1 MFLYLVH
8 YDTLLQNATDIIA
21 KYDSYF
27 FTKYDKSLLQNPS
40 NFLLQNATVSLQN
53 VAVIT
58 KCDDFIT
65 KCESHKMPRL
75 LQKCVGTTSA
85 QEIACF
91 SKNFIIHEHL

>member
-1 MFLYLVH
+1 MVLYLVH
-8 YDTLLQNATDIIA
+8 YDTLLQNAIDIIA
-21 KYDSYF
+21 KCDSYF
-27 FTKYDKSLLQNPS
+27 FTKYDKSLLQNAS
-40 NFLLQNATVSLQN
+40 DLLLQKETVSLQN

-65 KCESHKMPRL
+65 KCKSYKIPRL

-91 SKNFIIHEHL
+91 SKNFTIHEHS